1 MRVLLSSALFGG
13 LFVACSP
20 SDSTVR
26 NALPVDPI
34 ELLVAKLSQTSTNDL
49 GFPNGSW
56 HFTGLP
62 SDAAPSDIA
71 ARALRHVSTN
81 LTLAQVREVTIPIWS
96 ESPGRL
102 YTALLANTEHG
113 QKVVLLP
120 GSLHKPDTNVTV
132 RIYDV
137 P

>member
-1 MRVLLSSALFGG
+1 MSSALFGG
-13 LFVACSP
+13 LLVACSP
-20 SDSTVR
+20 AGSPVR

-34 ELLVAKLSQTSTNDL
+34 ERLVAKLSQTSTNVL

-62 SDAAPSDIA
+62 SDAAPTDIA
-71 ARALRHVSTN
+71 ARALPHVSTN
-81 LTLAQVREVTIPIWS
+81 INLAQVRQVNIPIWG
-96 ESPGRL
+96 ESQGRL

-120 GSLHKPDTNVTV
+120 GSLHTSDTNVTV